1 VDDPFGMVVSLLR
14 ASTPVTAI
22 VSTRVSS
29 EVMGMPCVQVI
40 DTVSTT
46 RPFGPGS
53 GRMGMQLWMGVARCW
68 ADNTPTGAIQARQ
81 LAGAVADTLHNLRPT
96 TLGDRYIAKA
106 YTPDIDGISR
116 DPDTRRP
123 FYDVRIEA
131 YAAA

>member
-40 DTVSTT
+40 DQVSTT

-68 ADNTPTGAIQARQ
+68 AEKTPTGAIQARQ

-106 YTPDIDGISR
+106 YTPDIDGINY
-116 DPDTRRP
+116 DPDSHRP

-131 YAAA
+131 HASQ

>member
-40 DTVSTT
+40 DQVSTT
-46 RPFGPGS
+46 
-53 GRMGMQLWMGVARCW
+53 
-68 ADNTPTGAIQARQ
+68 RQ

-106 YTPDIDGISR
+106 YTPDIDGINY
-116 DPDTRRP
+116 DPDSHRP

-131 YAAA
+131 HASQ